1 MGCAKKTIEY
11 FKLDDKVI
19 WCISGVIWCIS
30 GAYMHIWCISG
41 ALCLQEIH
49 SLGCSMQIKFSQLI
63 PRNVS
68 LFPHFH
74 ISRAFANPSYSV
86 RWMSVYNRRKET
98 NINLLGENG
107 AFQFVDWLVPICR
120 KSRLD
125 WWGALLR
132 LSAIFLRGLERLEA
146 D

>member
-1 MGCAKKTIEY
+1 MHICISG
-11 FKLDDKVI
+11 VI
-19 WCISGVIWCIS
+19 RCIAGTYLHISGVIWCIS
-30 GAYMHIWCISG
+30 GVYLVYVSG
-41 ALCLQEIH
+41 AYLCLQEIH